1 MGFALEHGDLIDL
14 ALGAA
19 ILGTGGGGDPYIGR
33 LMVEHE
39 LAQGRRVEVVRLDE
53 VGDGDHVI
61 PTAMMGAP
69 TCLIEK
75 IPRGNEAA
83 LSLRRLE
90 AFLGI
95 RATCTMPVEA
105 GGMNSTVPLLVGA
118 QLGLPVV
125 DADGMGRAFP
135 NLYQD
140 TFHVHGVPGAPMAIT
155 GERGDTAIL
164 MACDN
169 VRREWIARGVT
180 IRMGG
185 CAHIAEYPMGGPTAR
200 RCAIG
205 GTLSVCLALGKAVR
219 QANEQHGDPF
229 DRLVGALRETPY
241 RHGRVLW
248 TGKVIEVYRRTTEG
262 FARGWVHIRDTE
274 GPGETLDVLFQN
286 ENLVARVG
294 ARVVCSVPDL
304 VCILDR
310 ETAAPIP
317 TEALRYGQ
325 QVKVVG
331 VAAPPILRTPEALE
345 VFGPRAFGVDLD
357 FVPLEELAP

>member
-1 MGFALEHGDLIDL
+1 MGFVLERKDLPDL
-14 ALGAA
+14 SLGAA
-19 ILGTGGGGDPYIGR
+19 FLGTGGGGDTYIGR
-33 LMVEHE
+33 LMLERVMEE
-39 LAQGRRVEVVRLDE
+39 GRRVEIVHLAE
-53 VGDGDHVI
+53 VGDGDYVI

-75 IPRGNEAA
+75 IPRGDENA

-90 AFLGI
+90 AFLGV
-95 RATCTMPVEA
+95 RATCTMPAEA
-105 GGMNSTVPLLVGA
+105 GGMNSTVPLIVGA

-135 NLYQD
+135 NMYQV
-140 TFHVHGVPGAPMAIT
+140 TFHVHGVPGTPMAIT
-155 GERGDTAIL
+155 DEHGDTVIL
-164 MACDN
+164 TACDN
-169 VRREWIARGVT
+169 FKMEWISRGIT

-185 CAHIAEYPMGGPTAR
+185 CAHTAEYPMDGPTVR
-200 RCAIG
+200 RAAIG
-205 GTLSVCLALGKAVR
+205 GTLGVCLALGKAIR
-219 QANEQHGDPF
+219 EANEQHRDPF

-262 FARGWVHIRDTE
+262 FARGWVQLQDTE
-274 GPGETLDVLFQN
+274 GSGETLEVLIQN

-294 ARVVCSVPDL
+294 TRVLCSVPDL

-310 ETAAPIP
+310 ETAEPIA

-325 QVKVVG
+325 QVKVIG
-331 VAAPPILRTPEALE
+331 VAAPPLLRTPEALE
-345 VFGPRAFGVDLD
+345 VFGPRAFGIDLD
-357 FVPLEELAP
+357 FVPLEESEP

>member
-1 MGFALEHGDLIDL
+1 MGFVLERKDLPDL
-14 ALGAA
+14 SLGAA
-19 ILGTGGGGDPYIGR
+19 FLGTGGGGDPYIGR
-33 LMVEHE
+33 LMLERVMEE
-39 LAQGRRVEVVRLDE
+39 GRRVEVVHLREL
-53 VGDGDHVI
+53 GDGDHVI

-75 IPRGNEAA
+75 LPRGDESA

-95 RATCTMPVEA
+95 RATCTMPIEA

-135 NLYQD
+135 NLYQE
-140 TFHVHGVPGAPMAIT
+140 TFHVYGVPGTPMAIT
-155 GERGDTAIL
+155 DEHGDTAIL
-164 MACDN
+164 TTCDN
-169 VRREWIARGVT
+169 FMMEWIARGIT

-185 CAHIAEYPMGGPTAR
+185 QAHTAEYPMDGSTVR
-200 RCAIG
+200 RTAIG
-205 GTLSVCLALGKAVR
+205 GTLGVCLAIGKAIR

-241 RHGRVLW
+241 RYGRVLW

-262 FARGWVHIRDTE
+262 FARGWVQLRDTE
-274 GPGETLDVLFQN
+274 GSGETLDVLIQN
-286 ENLVARVG
+286 ENLVARIG
-294 ARVVCSVPDL
+294 TRVLCSVPDL
-304 VCILDR
+304 ICILDR
-310 ETAAPIP
+310 ETAEPIT

-331 VAAPPILRTPEALE
+331 VATPPILRTPEALE
-345 VFGPRAFGVDLD
+345 VFGPRAFGIDLD
-357 FVPLEELAP
+357 FVPVEELAP

>member
-1 MGFALEHGDLIDL
+1 MGYVLEHKDLLDL
-14 ALGAA
+14 SLGAA
-19 ILGTGGGGDPYIGR
+19 ILGTGGGGDPCIGR
-33 LMVEHE
+33 LMLERE
-39 LAQGRRVEVVRLDE
+39 MAGGRRVEIVRLGE
-53 VGDGDHVI
+53 VADGDHVI

-75 IPRGNEAA
+75 IPRGDECA

-90 AFLGI
+90 AFLGV

-105 GGMNSTVPLLVGA
+105 GGMNAIVPLIVGA

-140 TFHVHGVPGAPMAIT
+140 TFHVHGVPGTPMAIT
-155 GERGDTAIL
+155 GEHGDTVIL
-164 MACDN
+164 TACDN
-169 VRREWIARGVT
+169 FRMEWIARGVT

-185 CAHIAEYPMGGPTAR
+185 CAHTAEYPMDGPTAR
-200 RCAIG
+200 RSAID
-205 GTLSVCLALGKAVR
+205 GTLSVGLALGKAVR
-219 QANEQHGDPF
+219 QANEKHGDPF
-229 DRLVGALRETPY
+229 DRLVGAVRDTPY

-262 FARGWVHIRDTE
+262 FAQGWVRIRDTE

-286 ENLVARVG
+286 ENLVARAG
-294 ARVVCSVPDL
+294 ARVLCSVPDL

-310 ETAAPIP
+310 EDAAPIT

-325 QVKVVG
+325 HVKVVG
-331 VAAPPILRTPEALE
+331 IAAPPILRTPEALE
-345 VFGPRAFGVDLD
+345 VLGPRAFGVDLD
-357 FVPLEELAP
+357 FVPVEESAP